1 MQGFSATTTCGETS
15 NSWLPCCAR
24 SKPPQKSFIESS
36 SHLRKENHLRWPAW
50 LNVPALAAKKLKGG
64 KELSLRSKQGGE
76 RLDPRLSCGACD
88 IILVRVRCET
98 TVWRRINMTRKCGK
112 ASEERK
118 KRPRADDGRCSIS
131 SPGSETVA
139 YTTASS
145 TVAMSGEVRGKSA
158 LGQASCATDTSAWQ
172 GWPTYRRVLPAT
184 SH

>member
-1 MQGFSATTTCGETS
+1 VVECTCTG
-15 NSWLPCCAR
+15 
-24 SKPPQKSFIESS
+24 SKKTE
-36 SHLRKENHLRWPAW
+36 RWQRA
-50 LNVPALAAKKLKGG
+50 VVAQQA
-64 KELSLRSKQGGE
+64 GGE

-184 SH
+184 TH